1 MKWPLAM
8 RTASLPDERWATKEA
23 EWNPG
28 LSIKHKTWRLVGRPR
43 KRWEDE
49 INDFLKP
56 EETEAT
62 KGNEIKNNDTWIKA
76 AENRERWKE
85 MENEYAIAA
94 SHTKEPTLLAEQASH
109 QGAGLTLIGKA
120 YRRST
125 MSLPCLQSK
134 ACTKAFLENQ
144 RKRSP
149 EGLMSAN
156 HLDTTICHAFHR
168 NLSLVLNRI
177 QEFHSFVDPVFTPT
191 FSSCSGVSVRSLL
204 FFNSDEFV
212 TAHACWFFFPHD
224 SAHCL

>member
-8 RTASLPDERWATKEA
+8 RTASLPDERWAKKEA

-94 SHTKEPTLLAEQASH
+94 GTYQRAYLACRAGLSPRSRADFDWQGIQAFHDEPTMPAEQGMH
-109 QGAGLTLIGKA
+109 QGVLGNA
-120 YRRST
+120 
-125 MSLPCLQSK
+125 SK
-134 ACTKAFLENQ
+134 KE
-144 RKRSP
+144 KS
-149 EGLMSAN
+149 
-156 HLDTTICHAFHR
+156 
-168 NLSLVLNRI
+168 
-177 QEFHSFVDPVFTPT
+177 
-191 FSSCSGVSVRSLL
+191 
-204 FFNSDEFV
+204 
-212 TAHACWFFFPHD
+212 
-224 SAHCL
+224 